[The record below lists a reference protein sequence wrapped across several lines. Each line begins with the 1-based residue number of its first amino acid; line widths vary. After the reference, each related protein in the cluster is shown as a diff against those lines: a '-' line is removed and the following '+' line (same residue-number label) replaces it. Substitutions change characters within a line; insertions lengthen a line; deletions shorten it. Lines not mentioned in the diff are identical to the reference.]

1 LAYLLIDNKGA
12 FFVENSN
19 IKNFFMQTLKAVI
32 ISISILLV
40 GILLFSIVVK
50 FAFLNDG
57 VIKAVNQFIKILA
70 IFLGAFFSVKEGKG
84 LLKGLTIGF
93 TFSVISN
100 LIFSIMGKEMFF
112 SLSLLID
119 LGFNMLIGV
128 ISGIIAVNIRK

>member
-1 LAYLLIDNKGA
+1 M
-12 FFVENSN
+12 ENSN

-70 IFLGAFFSVKEGKG
+70 IFLGAFFSVKEGRG

-93 TFSVISN
+93 TFSVVSN
-100 LIFSIMGKEMFF
+100 LIFSIMGKVPFF

>member
-1 LAYLLIDNKGA
+1 M
-12 FFVENSN
+12 ENSVV
-19 IKNFFMQTLKAVI
+19 KSFFMQVLKAVI
-32 ISISILLV
+32 ISLSILLV

-50 FAFLNDG
+50 FALLNDG